1 VSIVL
6 LKIHYLLY
14 LRWHSLNRFQLPTLV
29 ELLKLK
35 IQHRIAFFLKTQSLQ
50 IFQFKID
57 VNLIM
62 SMKKMCVVSIKSY
75 LTLRVFAGRRI
86 LCS

>member
-1 VSIVL
+1 VSTIVL
-6 LKIHYLLY
+6 LKIHHLLY

-50 IFQFKID
+50 I
-57 VNLIM
+57 
-62 SMKKMCVVSIKSY
+62 
-75 LTLRVFAGRRI
+75 
-86 LCS
+86 